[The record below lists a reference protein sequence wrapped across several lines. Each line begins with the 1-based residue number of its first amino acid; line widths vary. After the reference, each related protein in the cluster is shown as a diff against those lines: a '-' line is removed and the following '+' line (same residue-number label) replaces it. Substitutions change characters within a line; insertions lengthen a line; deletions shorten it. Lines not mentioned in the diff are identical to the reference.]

1 MERPA
6 DLKVELLILSN
17 WPEQRRRSKRQA
29 NGGAGAFIVAMPLV
43 TGPPSTFAVLEFGDL
58 AIDWP
63 VMRLL
68 AVACGAGTALAAG
81 AFAGYRGLGC
91 GNGLA
96 AGALGILTL
105 LAAFFLGFITRF
117 CCAAT

>member
-1 MERPA
+1 
-6 DLKVELLILSN
+6 
-17 WPEQRRRSKRQA
+17 
-29 NGGAGAFIVAMPLV
+29 MPV
-43 TGPPSTFAVLEFGDL
+43 GTGPATTFAVPEFGDL

-105 LAAFFLGFITRF
+105 LATLVLGFITRF
-117 CCAAT
+117 C